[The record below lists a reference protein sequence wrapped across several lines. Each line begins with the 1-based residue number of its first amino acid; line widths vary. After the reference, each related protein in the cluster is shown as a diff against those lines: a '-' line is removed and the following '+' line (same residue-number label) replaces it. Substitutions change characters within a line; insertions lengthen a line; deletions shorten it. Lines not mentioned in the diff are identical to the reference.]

1 MEAGSIT
8 TTLTEYNLMAY
19 LNKAQ
24 YDYRRE
30 SAAARNLNNEEIAV
44 EHGMTGYQAEL
55 ISKLCAVRH
64 DFHCNI
70 DSIVKGGD
78 DNSISDEIE
87 NIEYEINESGLPELN
102 ISSMLLDADDM
113 NGLVYEYGEDVPED
127 HDSEEFQNWYDDNY
141 ARIYSELEEVN
152 KSIEKYLANIDNQY
166 GTHWCPT
173 GHLRLM

>member
-1 MEAGSIT
+1 
-8 TTLTEYNLMAY
+8 MAY

-166 GTHWCPT
+166 GTSWCPT
-173 GHLRLM
+173 GQLRIM

>member
-1 MEAGSIT
+1 
-8 TTLTEYNLMAY
+8 MAY
-19 LNKAQ
+19 LNKQQ
-24 YDYRRE
+24 YGYRRE

-44 EHGMTGYQAEL
+44 QNGMTSDQAEL
-55 ISKLCAVRH
+55 ISKLCAIRH

-87 NIEYEINESGLPELN
+87 NIEYGINESGLPELD
-102 ISSMLLDADDM
+102 IVSMLLDIDDLD
-113 NGLVYEYGEDVPED
+113 GLVYGYGEDVPED

-166 GTHWCPT
+166 GTSWCPT
-173 GHLRLM
+173 GQLRIM

>member
-1 MEAGSIT
+1 
-8 TTLTEYNLMAY
+8 MAY
-19 LNKAQ
+19 LNKQQ
-24 YDYRRE
+24 YGYRRE

-44 EHGMTGYQAEL
+44 QNGMTSDQAEL
-55 ISKLCAVRH
+55 ISKLCAIRH

-87 NIEYEINESGLPELN
+87 NIEYGINESGLPELD
-102 ISSMLLDADDM
+102 IVSMLLDIDDLD
-113 NGLVYEYGEDVPED
+113 GLVYEYGEDVPED

-152 KSIEKYLANIDNQY
+152 KSIEKYLANTDNQY
-166 GTHWCPT
+166 ETSWCPT
-173 GHLRLM
+173 GQLRIM

>member
-1 MEAGSIT
+1 
-8 TTLTEYNLMAY
+8 MAY

-87 NIEYEINESGLPELN
+87 NIEHEINESGLPELN

-166 GTHWCPT
+166 GTSWCPT
-173 GHLRLM
+173 GQLRIM